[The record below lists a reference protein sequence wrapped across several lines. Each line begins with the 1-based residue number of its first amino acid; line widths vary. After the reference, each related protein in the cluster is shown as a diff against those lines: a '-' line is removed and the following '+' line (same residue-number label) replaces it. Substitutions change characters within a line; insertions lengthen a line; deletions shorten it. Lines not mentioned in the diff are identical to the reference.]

1 MRSVLEFA
9 GFFLFLGYRVV
20 MLPVLSVLYMLLAVV
35 LFYNQC
41 RVAYR
46 QVSLLLVQTKHTML
60 TAKVGVKLFHKRAL
74 SSLWHKTWAFSNHS
88 H

>member
-20 MLPVLSVLYMLLAVV
+20 MLPVLSVLYLLLAVV
-35 LFYNQC
+35 LFYHQSKLA
-41 RVAYR
+41 VKQAT
-46 QVSLLLVQTKHTML
+46 LFLVQSKNVVL
-60 TAKVGVKLFHKRAL
+60 TARLVVKLFHKRAL
-74 SSLWHKTWAFSNHS
+74 SSLLHKTWAFTNHS

>member
-20 MLPVLSVLYMLLAVV
+20 MLPVLLVLYTLLASVI
-35 LFYNQC
+35 FYNHC
-41 RVAYR
+41 TALGK
-46 QVSLLLVQTKHTML
+46 QVLLLLVQSKHVL
-60 TAKVGVKLFHKRAL
+60 QTARHGLAYFQKRSL
-74 SSLWHKTWAFSNHS
+74 SNLWHKTWAFANHS